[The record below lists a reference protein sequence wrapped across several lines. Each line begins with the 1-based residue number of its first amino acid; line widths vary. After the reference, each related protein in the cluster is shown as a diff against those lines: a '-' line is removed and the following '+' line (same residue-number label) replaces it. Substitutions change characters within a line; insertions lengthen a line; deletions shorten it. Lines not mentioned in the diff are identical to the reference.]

1 MKGAGLHKKIIEY
14 WSTCRYQKKEAW
26 WSKRFKETGQRRCSR
41 TGFNRIITIIY
52 NAITLTMKK
61 FKSMEILHNIMVQ
74 ILSTENWRKITYT
87 IAWKTSS
94 EIQKYYLDELL
105 CYCFWLIYRSYI
117 FIIWI
122 NNRGILIY
130 WFLLFTSSNICL
142 WKYSFEWE
150 YLTSVRLEAIIV
162 SLYYCRKLR
171 NG

>member
-1 MKGAGLHKKIIEY
+1 MQISVERSMMKQ
-14 WSTCRYQKKEAW
+14 T
-26 WSKRFKETGQRRCSR
+26 FKETGQRRCSR

-105 CYCFWLIYRSYI
+105 CYCFWLIYKSYI
-117 FIIWI
+117 YIIWI

-130 WFLLFTSSNICL
+130 WFLLFTLSNICL